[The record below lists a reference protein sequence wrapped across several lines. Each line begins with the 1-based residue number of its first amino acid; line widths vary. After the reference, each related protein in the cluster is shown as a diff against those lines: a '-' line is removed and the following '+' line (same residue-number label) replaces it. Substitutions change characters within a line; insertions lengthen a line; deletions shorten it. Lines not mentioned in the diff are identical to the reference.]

1 MLFLLFTIDNE
12 TEKEFI
18 YNLYIKYYPIMKKK
32 AYEIT
37 RDISVTDDLIHEAF
51 IKLMNKISVLRT
63 LDCCK
68 QASYIVNTIK
78 NISISYVRK
87 RYAIKNKQI
96 MGDDNDASETIPDT
110 EITIEEAYIKKEQYK
125 ILALTMSKLSER
137 DRNLLYNKYIFELS
151 DKEIS
156 ELMDIPVN
164 NIRQYLVRARKR
176 ALKLLENENLIKK
189 SED

>member
-1 MLFLLFTIDNE
+1 MLQLFLTIENE
-12 TEKEFI
+12 SDKEFI
-18 YNLYIKYYPIMKKK
+18 SGLYEKYYPIMKKK
-32 AYEIT
+32 AYDIT
-37 RDISVTDDLIHEAF
+37 HDINVTDDLIHEAF
-51 IKLMNKISVLRT
+51 IKLIDKIPILRS
-63 LDCCK
+63 LSCCK

-87 RYAIKNKQI
+87 RNSNANKQFI
-96 MGDDNDASETIPDT
+96 GDENDIAEMIEDT
-110 EITIEEAYIKKEQYK
+110 AITIEESFIKKEDIK
-125 ILALTMSKLSER
+125 SLGELMSKLSER

-156 ELMDIPVN
+156 ELMGIPVN

-176 ALKLLENENLIKK
+176 AIKLLNNEYNLSK